1 MGMTEIWESV
11 LKILR
16 NDIYHVSYETW
27 IKPLKVLAIE
37 ENYFILYTEY
47 EIIPKMVEA
56 RYAKKIEEVLLSITG
71 KEYKLKVVS

>member
-16 NDIYHVSYETW
+16 NDISHVSYETW
-27 IKPLKVLAIE
+27 IKSLKVLAIE
-37 ENYFILYTEY
+37 ENCFILYTENK
-47 EIIPKMVEA
+47 IIPKMVEA

-71 KEYKLKVVS
+71 REYRLKVVA